1 MLLDKEIKQICI
13 ELSNKKEIKDSKQKS
28 IIHKF
33 KNQWMDIMTEA
44 NLYNKLYNTYSLNNL
59 EITEYGIKGQIY
71 KVPPLTYDK
80 LQKNIDIIEEN
91 LGCCI
96 ILNNEKGSKWI
107 NSKFVFNQNKGK
119 KFKVVEEKCPY
130 KAYLSNDYSGNPI
143 LADLRKHPHILIT
156 GTTRSG
162 KSKLADCV
170 ITNLVNNCTPK
181 DLQLYLFQV
190 AKNDLCLYEDL
201 EHTMAFADT
210 LDKTLIA
217 LNYINDVIVPQRND
231 LIKPYRKKAIL
242 DNIWEYN
249 DLKKTEKYPMILLCF
264 DEMASIFQTKGD
276 QKPIKEMKDEITR
289 NIQNI
294 SQYGASLG
302 IFLLSSIQRPTMDML
317 PPFIKSQSNTI
328 ISLRQAN
335 SRSSEVATDDSKL
348 ALGLKQR
355 EFVYKL
361 DEWDYGLVPLVDN
374 KEIYSYIKPFLK
386 PNHRTLFDDLEKLK
400 NRNGI
405 KKNKEQI
412 EIKSNFK
419 TENEILEEN
428 ISKINDF
435 VPYDNHNGMI
445 IKEDKP
451 VIKTEKSKGMVKVK

>member
-1 MLLDKEIKQICI
+1 MGLENDIKSICI
-13 ELSNKKEIKDSKQKS
+13 DISNNKYVKESQKS
-28 IIHKF
+28 NLINKF
-33 KNQWMDIMTEA
+33 KNQWLDIMVES
-44 NLYNKLYNTYSLNNL
+44 NLYNKLYNTYSLNHL
-59 EITEYGIKGQIY
+59 EFTEYGIKAQIY

-107 NSKFVFNQNKGK
+107 NSKFVFNQNKDK
-119 KFKVVEEKCPY
+119 KFKVLEEKSPY
-130 KAYLSNDYSGNPI
+130 KVYLSNDYSGNPI
-143 LADLRKHPHILIT
+143 LADLRKYPHILIS

-162 KSKLADCV
+162 KSKLADCT
-170 ITNLVNNCTPK
+170 ITNLVCNNSPK

-190 AKNDLCLYEDL
+190 AKSDLCLYEDL

-210 LDKTLIA
+210 LDKALSA
-217 LNYINDVIVPQRND
+217 LNYINNIVIPQRNSI
-231 LIKPYRKKAIL
+231 IKPYRKKAIL

-276 QKPIKEMKDEITR
+276 PKSIKEMKDDITR

-328 ISLRQAN
+328 VSLRQAN

-361 DEWDYGLVPLVDN
+361 DEWDYGLVPLVNN
-374 KEIYSYIKPFLK
+374 KEIYEYIKPHLK
-386 PNHRTLFDDLEKLK
+386 SNHRTLFDDLEKLK
-400 NRNGI
+400 HRGNKSSNG
-405 KKNKEQI
+405 KI
-412 EIKSNFK
+412 EMKTHIK
-419 TENEILEEN
+419 TENEILQEN
-428 ISKINDF
+428 ISKINNF
-435 VPYDNHNGMI
+435 VPYDNYTGMI
-445 IKEDKP
+445 IKEENKA
-451 VIKTEKSKGMVKVK
+451 ITKTQKAKGMVKIK

>member
-1 MLLDKEIKQICI
+1 MGLENDIKSICI
-13 ELSNKKEIKDSKQKS
+13 DISNNILIKPSKESNILN
-28 IIHKF
+28 KF
-33 KNQWMDIMTEA
+33 KNQWLDIMVEA
-44 NLYNKLYNTYSLNNL
+44 NLYNKLYNTYSLNHL
-59 EITEYGIKGQIY
+59 KITEYGIKGQIY

-80 LQKNIDIIEEN
+80 LQNNIDIIEEN

-96 ILNNEKGSKWI
+96 ILNNEKGNKWI
-107 NSKFVFNQNKGK
+107 NAKFVFNQNKDK
-119 KFKVVEEKCPY
+119 KFEIINEKCPY
-130 KAYLSNDYSGNPI
+130 KVYLSNDYSGNSI
-143 LADLRKHPHILIT
+143 LADLRKHPHILVS

-162 KSKLADCV
+162 KSKLADCA
-170 ITNLVNNCTPK
+170 ITNLVCNNSPK

-210 LDKTLIA
+210 LDKTLTA
-217 LNYINDVIVPQRND
+217 LNYINDVIVPQRNE

-276 QKPIKEMKDEITR
+276 TKSVKEMKDEITR

-374 KEIYSYIKPFLK
+374 KEIYNYIKPYLK

-405 KKNKEQI
+405 KKNKEKV
-412 EIKSNFK
+412 EIKSNLK
-419 TENEILEEN
+419 TEDEILKEN

-435 VPYDNHNGMI
+435 VPYDNHTGMI
-445 IKEDKP
+445 VKEDRS
-451 VIKTEKSKGMVKVK
+451 ITKTEKSKGMVRIK